1 MKSLSSMLLREA
13 LLKAPPIHRLDGGK
27 ISTKINVAIEKAH
40 KIKSLHPIQLQ
51 ALQYLCLAGSSAVV
65 YSKVC
70 VFSHSCHKDR
80 FNISARK
87 YLVFY
92 STTNQDQKNY
102 TKVYLSEFC

>member
-51 ALQYLCLAGSSAVV
+51 ALQYLFALQEAVHLFIEKLV
-65 YSKVC
+65 YSATLVTKTV
-70 VFSHSCHKDR
+70 SISQLE
-80 FNISARK
+80 NI
-87 YLVFY
+87 
-92 STTNQDQKNY
+92 
-102 TKVYLSEFC
+102 